1 MVRGDDTD
9 LIAVEMKAPK
19 SVSVEPPLLEPTNLL
34 SLIVNQA
41 RSCDKEVREM
51 RNGNGHKTA
60 ESIRASVCRA
70 AACLLQLLGYLKDS
84 RARCGVLS
92 TFKHSW
98 FVKHGAAIDDKQV
111 FFVSKSV
118 PFNAKSPVTL
128 RQALFCAMSDD
139 KFLAVVDASLPPAP
153 GPAPGPATG
162 PAPGPTTGPAPGQAD
177 APPASGPASG
187 SASGSAPEPSRRDG
201 YATYGNFTV
210 DIRELDAQLCPCSS
224 GGRTL
229 VANDSGVNLMHS
241 PKPTLHLHGVI
252 GRGRTGTVWI
262 GCLDGERVAVKQ
274 VVLHDLDDTNY
285 RKIRREVLFYGK
297 CKDLWGDAIPDVKEA
312 ILSRHHAFLVME
324 LGQPC
329 MAWEDQDRRLA
340 EQALN
345 KLHAR
350 RILHRDLH
358 SGNVVFVGEGD
369 ERKARIVDLESAR
382 FEHGWDFEELA
393 AKEKA
398 RVARFGTPTEYD
410 RRHVE

>member
-1 MVRGDDTD
+1 MRCYNPISLLD
-9 LIAVEMKAPK
+9 LIREQESHRVDRFANGKQL
-19 SVSVEPPLLEPTNLL
+19 PPMT
-34 SLIVNQA
+34 IQKIMA
-41 RSCDKEVREM
+41 DIC
-51 RNGNGHKTA
+51 
-60 ESIRASVCRA
+60 RASS
-70 AACLLQLLGYLKDS
+70 CLLQLLGYIDAFQVNSGIL
-84 RARCGVLS
+84 ATGQ
-92 TFKHSW
+92 HMW
-98 FVKHGAAIDDKQV
+98 FVRRDTSATNRLS

-118 PFNAKSPVTL
+118 PGDAGPPVTL
-128 RQALFCAMSDD
+128 RRALFYTLNEFAL
-139 KFLAVVDASLPPAP
+139 KPGADAPEPTDGLPP
-153 GPAPGPATG
+153 PAPGPATG
-162 PAPGPTTGPAPGQAD
+162 PATGPTTGPAPGQAD

-201 YATYGNFTV
+201 YATYAT
-210 DIRELDAQLCPCSS
+210 LLS

-262 GCLDGERVAVKQ
+262 GCFDGERVAVKQ

-329 MAWEDQDRRLA
+329 MAWGDQDRRLA